1 MEIPSKALE
10 IIGALYVELTLTR
23 ERAAA
28 LQRAI
33 VERQT
38 SEAAAEAPKEAE

>member
-38 SEAAAEAPKEAE
+38 AEAEAPKEAE